1 MNTTKYI
8 AIPWFCALVAMVMLL
23 LVNLSG
29 AIENLD
35 FLKDLYLTEYDDFR
49 WTLYAFCERMSS
61 ERVSCG
67 DRLAGY
73 PYNLYYL
80 DSDYPNISATYYV
93 LRAAYG
99 FLVGALAL
107 SFVVN
112 VIGLFTL
119 CSKSTS
125 TLRAFRITMWIT
137 YFIALAGV
145 TAETVIHAIG
155 TQFVSGAT
163 LGVKIFVF
171 MWIGVGFLLFGLI
184 VSVFYHEPPQPI
196 YETKGYYPDMYMNQ
210 PFYPPPP
217 PPMVPQSPQQGYFPQ
232 QGHGQ
237 LGYGQQGY
245 GQQGY
250 GQQEQSQLEYS
261 QQNRT
266 HLDVGQQDRVNL
278 EYGQLEYGRL
288 EYGRLEY
295 GQQKLGQQ
303 EQVNQHP

>member
-35 FLKDLYLTEYDDFR
+35 FLKDLYLTEYDDYR
-49 WTLYAFCERMSS
+49 WTLYAFCIKLSS
-61 ERVSCG
+61 GRVRCG

-80 DSDYPNISATYYV
+80 DNDYPNISATYYV

-125 TLRAFRITMWIT
+125 ILRAFRITMWIT

-171 MWIGVGFLLFGLI
+171 MWIGVGVLLFGLI

-210 PFYPPPP
+210 QFYPPPP
-217 PPMVPQSPQQGYFPQ
+217 PPMVPQSPQQG
-232 QGHGQ
+232 HGQ

-245 GQQGY
+245 GQHGY
-250 GQQEQSQLEYS
+250 GQQEQAQLEYT

-266 HLDVGQQDRVNL
+266 HLEVGQQDRVNLEYGQL

-303 EQVNQHP
+303 EQVHP